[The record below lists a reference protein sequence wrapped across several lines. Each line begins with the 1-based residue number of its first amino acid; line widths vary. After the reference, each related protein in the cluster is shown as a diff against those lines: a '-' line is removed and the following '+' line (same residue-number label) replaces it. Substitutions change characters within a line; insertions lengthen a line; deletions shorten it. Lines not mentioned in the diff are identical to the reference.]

1 MPHPEEQRRHQAV
14 ARYLAGDKI
23 EDICRE
29 MQCAKSWLFKW
40 KARYRA
46 DDPSWA
52 QEQRRKPQSH
62 PSKTAQAVEQAVVD
76 LHRTVRQSGQGWSAA
91 SIQQGLAQQG
101 IAPVPSRRTIYR
113 LLQHHEKEG
122 I

>member
-1 MPHPEEQRRHQAV
+1 MSYPKEQRRQQAV
-14 ARYLAGDKI
+14 ARHLAGDKI

-40 KARYRA
+40 KARYQA

-52 QEQRRKPQSH
+52 QEQLRRPRSH
-62 PSKTAQAVEQAVVD
+62 PSKTAQAIEQTVVD
-76 LHRTVRQSGQGWSAA
+76 LHRTWRQSGTGWSAA
-91 SIQQGLAQQG
+91 SIQQGLAQPG

-113 LLQHHEKEG
+113 ILQHHAKEG
-122 I
+122 M

>member
-1 MPHPEEQRRHQAV
+1 MPHSKEQRRQHAM

-23 EDICRE
+23 EEICRE
-29 MQCAKSWLFKW
+29 LSCSKSWLYKW
-40 KARYRA
+40 KKRYQA
-46 DDPSWA
+46 IDPGWVT
-52 QEQRRKPQSH
+52 EQTRRPRRN
-62 PSKTAQAVEQAVVD
+62 PSQTPPAIAQAVVD

-101 IAPVPSRRTIYR
+101 IAHVPSRRTIYR
-113 LLQHHEKEG
+113 ILQHHEKEG

>member
-1 MPHPEEQRRHQAV
+1 MPHSKEQRRQHAM

-23 EDICRE
+23 EEICRE
-29 MQCAKSWLFKW
+29 LSCSKSWLYKW
-40 KARYRA
+40 KKRYQA
-46 DDPSWA
+46 TAPGWA
-52 QEQRRKPQSH
+52 TEQTRRPRSH
-62 PSKTAQAVEQAVVD
+62 PSQTPPTIAQAVVD
-76 LHRTVRQSGQGWSAA
+76 LHRTLRQSGEGWSVA

-113 LLQHHEKEG
+113 ILQHHEKEG